1 MAQQHQ
7 HKAGHDAGHSTMS
20 PYKALLVMLGVHFV
34 IMFAVMYTMVDSIE
48 DVVIN
53 LNQFYMTVMMVA
65 PTALTM
71 LLLMPSM
78 YPDKIVNYVLY
89 ASSVI
94 VFVVFLVFMRTQAIV
109 GDKQFVKSMIP
120 HHSGAILM
128 CERAK
133 ISDPEINEL
142 CNKPNG
148 IVESQKREIDQMK
161 KILERL

>member
-1 MAQQHQ
+1 MAREHQ
-7 HKAGHDAGHSTMS
+7 HTAGHHAGHSMS
-20 PYKALLVMLGVHFV
+20 PYKALAVMLGVHFV
-34 IMFAVMYTMVDSIE
+34 IMFAVMYTMVDSID

-65 PTALTM
+65 PTVLTM

-78 YPDKIVNYVLY
+78 YPDKRINFSLY
-89 ASSVI
+89 AASLI
-94 VFVVFLVFMRTQAIV
+94 VFVVFLIFMRTQAVI
-109 GDKQFVKSMIP
+109 GDKQFLKSMIP

-128 CERAK
+128 CERAN

-142 CNKPNG
+142 CHGANG
-148 IVESQKREIDQMK
+148 IIESQKREIDQMN